1 MLSLEWPFDR
11 ARCLGSFAELREL
24 GVPNVSYACSESS
37 ETMLT
42 GNEPRYHSDFVDWNF
57 GKLSVMREINLA
69 IEGGYHYYY
78 MGIET

>member
-1 MLSLEWPFDR
+1 
-11 ARCLGSFAELREL
+11 
-24 GVPNVSYACSESS
+24 
-37 ETMLT
+37 MLT

-78 MGIET
+78 MGIERGILSSTVCILGFADNSC